1 MSLATERE
9 ITDLKTELARLK
21 AENNYLRKKLYQK
34 QSHILQLEDVALT
47 PSERKILLANKL
59 PVN

>member
-21 AENNYLRKKLYQK
+21 AENNYLRKKLYQNNPI
-34 QSHILQLEDVALT
+34 SYNLRMWL
-47 PSERKILLANKL
+47 
-59 PVN
+59 